1 MSSSSRK
8 MLQAAA
14 GNAGGGDFYPYTVDN
29 SCRFNDNDS
38 AYLTRTPGSAGD
50 SRVLWTM
57 SFWCKRGNIGTSQQI
72 ASAGTSGTNDTFIY
86 FLADDTFGIGNRTS
100 STLDTWKTST
110 AVFRDPSAWYHFV
123 VRWDTAN
130 GTAADRVKIWVNNE
144 EITAWTND
152 NNSSA
157 SEASHWN
164 NNVVHDIG
172 RSVSSSQYCDLYLSQ
187 FAFCDGQS
195 YSPSDF
201 GEDKNGIWVPKN
213 VSGLTFGTNGF
224 LLDFGNSAALGTDV
238 SGNGN
243 NFTSSGLTS
252 SDQMIDTPT
261 NNFATINPL
270 AYRQG
275 VTRDTV
281 YSEGNTQTTTGNSQE
296 HYGWGL
302 SRSGT
307 WYWEV
312 SSPNLG
318 TTGYRMKLGVSKVS
332 MGPSDNTKTVQ
343 LYSDGFAATRSGD
356 VLKYNSEV
364 KSGNGSTTGNV
375 SANDIVGL
383 CYDADNLTLDFFIN
397 GISYYQVTGLDDV
410 PHHIYGASDGTPST
424 AQDTILNWNFGQNG
438 DFNGQHTAQG
448 NADENGYGDFYY
460 TPPSG
465 ALAICTANFPEP
477 TIGPNSDI
485 KPEDCF
491 AIVLYTGNGTAI
503 GSGGKVITG
512 VGFQPDM
519 VWIKNRDA
527 ADSWMVFDSVRGAT
541 KYISLDSTNVEATD
555 TESLS
560 TFDADGF
567 TLGNNV
573 AVNTNTEEYVAYCFK
588 ITAGFLDIV
597 TWPGNNEVPQNIAH
611 SLGVVPDLI
620 IGHRLTGAGAA
631 DWPVYCSSLPV
642 ADPETDYLRLN
653 LTNAVADSTTPWD
666 DTAPTSTQFR
676 VGTWTAL
683 NQNTDDH
690 IGYLFANV
698 PGFCKIGYYEGNGS
712 ADGPFQ
718 YAGFSPDFHI
728 IKRTNAVE
736 SWTVFDSARNPS
748 NPCDHRIWTN
758 LNNAESDFDQVDF
771 VSNGAKLRN
780 GADSVNGNTS
790 DYITLSIG
798 ITDKYANAR

>member
-1 MSSSSRK
+1 MTASK
-8 MLQAAA
+8 KLIQASA
-14 GNAGGGDFYPYTVDN
+14 GVGGGSFYPYTVDN

-224 LLDFGNSAALGTDV
+224 YLDFSNSADLGNDV
-238 SGNGN
+238 SGNN
-243 NFTSSGLTS
+243 NDFTSSGLATN
-252 SDQMIDTPT
+252 DQVPDTPT
-261 NNFATINPL
+261 NTFATINPL

-302 SRSGT
+302 PRSGA

-448 NADENGYGDFYY
+448 NADENGHGDFYY

-477 TIGPNSDI
+477 AIGPNSDI

-491 AIVLYTGNGTAI
+491 ATVLYTGNGTAI

-519 VWIKNRDA
+519 VVIKNRDA

-541 KYISLDSTNVEATD
+541 KYWEWDSTDDEATS
-555 TESLS
+555 TESLTS
-560 TFDADGF
+560 FDADGF
-567 TLGNNV
+567 TLGNHV
-573 AVNTNTEEYVAYCFK
+573 AVNTNTEDYVAYCFK
-588 ITAGFLDIV
+588 ITAGFFDIQTYV
-597 TWPGNNEVPQNIAH
+597 GTGVAKTETH
-611 SLGVVPDLI
+611 SLTTVPNFMMVKNLDN
-620 IGHRLTGAGAA
+620 GAGYST
-631 DWPVYCSSLPV
+631 DVYYSSFPVS
-642 ADPETDYLRLN
+642 DPETDIMLLDAS
-653 LTNAVADSTTPWD
+653 NAISDQPAWN
-666 DTAPTSTQFR
+666 DTAPTSSVFS
-676 VGTWTAL
+676 VGAWNAT
-683 NQNTDDH
+683 NGNTDNH
-690 IGYLFANV
+690 VAYLFANV

-718 YAGFSPDFHI
+718 YLGFSSNYHLV
-728 IKRTNAVE
+728 KRTDAAANWIQVDSKRAKSLFPDLANSE
-736 SWTVFDSARNPS
+736 SAGDHAFNMLSNGIKNREVSAARN
-748 NPCDHRIWTN
+748 
-758 LNNAESDFDQVDF
+758 A
-771 VSNGAKLRN
+771 NG
-780 GADSVNGNTS
+780 G

-798 ITDKYANAR
+798 ITDKYSNAR